1 MQLHSEGTN
10 KVTNTFLQSVSGIV
24 GRYWVFLCS
33 QAKVRPRISTFKN
46 IMSVFF
52 FFVFLLEVNRSIDV
66 CTVAAKG
73 PV

>member
-1 MQLHSEGTN
+1 MQLHSKGTN
-10 KVTNTFLQSVSGIV
+10 KVTNKFLQSVSGIV
-24 GRYWVFLCS
+24 DRYWVFLCS

-52 FFVFLLEVNRSIDV
+52 FFLLEVNRSIDV

>member
-1 MQLHSEGTN
+1 MQLHSKGTN

-24 GRYWVFLCS
+24 DRYWVFLCS

-46 IMSVFF
+46 IMSVF
-52 FFVFLLEVNRSIDV
+52 LLEVNRSIDV
-66 CTVAAKG
+66 CSVAAKG